1 MSDAPHAL
9 VIDSDQVMRDF
20 IADALSTFEPGFRV
34 STATDL
40 DSAARRATVEPP
52 DIVIARVDAF
62 EVADLEAWFK
72 NHRPDMNGVMT
83 VVSADSPPT
92 DATTVVTEPVS
103 LTRLLLA
110 ARGLIA
116 EDTEYARAFDDSA
129 DLMEEQVSG

>member
-9 VIDSDQVMRDF
+9 VIDTDHVMRDF

-34 STATDL
+34 STASDL
-40 DSAARRATVEPP
+40 ESAARRATVEPP
-52 DIVIARVDAF
+52 DIVLVRVDAF
-62 EVADLEAWFK
+62 EITDLEGWF
-72 NHRPDMNGVMT
+72 NEHRPDMDGVMT

-129 DLMEEQVSG
+129 DLMEEQVPG